1 MVVNHLLYIAKK
13 WQKYL
18 SWIYLNYKIYLI
30 EILKMYLSQR
40 NIRNTLFGIVGI
52 TFLFLSFLF
61 SDNTMVGFSE
71 FNFLSGTNE
80 TDTLNI
86 TTTWWDT
93 VNFTVVITN
102 KEPTS
107 MTYRLWFVDAGVT
120 NDTFAQ
126 RTCLSTNENQ
136 NVWQYITGDISPF
149 TLTAWSSGT
158 KNLSVTFPNT
168 HNWPYT
174 GCITIS
180 PVTVDGN
187 TDVNTLATRGIFLEA
202 LVYGDIFTVNVKAF
216 PSNRVYQATNNMNTW
231 ILKIY
236 DSNKTLIFTS
246 PLFTLN
252 DAGTGET
259 DISVP
264 VWTYYVA
271 FKWQSHL
278 ASYLSWVTI
287 WGTWSDVFDFTTG
300 SNLYGAQN
308 LDSQTDNGNKYQTAW
323 DLKNINGDY
332 DFVINGNDISVILYS
347 SFPQLWVDVLEPRN
361 LNGDSAVN
369 ASDISIIWANSS
381 MQDAFATAGGIFIW

>member
-1 MVVNHLLYIAKK
+1 
-13 WQKYL
+13 
-18 SWIYLNYKIYLI
+18 
-30 EILKMYLSQR
+30 
-40 NIRNTLFGIVGI
+40 
-52 TFLFLSFLF
+52 
-61 SDNTMVGFSE
+61 MVGFSE

-86 TTTWWDT
+86 TTTGGDT

-107 MTYRLWFVDAGVT
+107 MTYRLGFVDAGVT

-136 NVWQYITGDISPF
+136 NVGQYITGDISPF
-149 TLTAWSSGT
+149 TLTAGSSGT

-168 HNWPYT
+168 HNGPYT

-216 PSNRVYQATNNMNTW
+216 PSNRVYQATNNMNTG

-264 VWTYYVA
+264 VGTYYVA
-271 FKWQSHL
+271 FKGQSHL
-278 ASYLSWVTI
+278 ASYLSGVTI
-287 WGTWSDVFDFTTG
+287 GGTGSDVFDFTTG

-308 LDSQTDNGNKYQTAW
+308 LDSQTDNGNKYQTAG

-347 SFPQLWVDVLEPRN
+347 SFPQLGVDVLEPRN

-369 ASDISIIWANSS
+369 ASDISIIGANSS